1 MISFT
6 DGGLIDVWPDKESP
20 QIHALSYA
28 MQQAMIR
35 VKSYADQAMCY
46 SMVDDLP
53 EDILDYFAVEM
64 RAMYYEQNLSIE
76 QKREIV
82 KNTLKWYTYAGTP
95 ATVAD
100 MVTVVFGKGEIQE
113 WFDYT
118 DPPFTPGTFD
128 IITSARLTPDIIDQL
143 ASMIKKAKNVRSHI
157 RGVVIVRDIHS
168 DAHVAIH
175 QVAVQESTVLNIIRE
190 DKEAGQATY
199 AATVAG
205 AVSQDSCVLNTVNQ
219 DAEAP
224 AGQSMAAYGVVT
236 ENQSCV
242 TNENNGIT
250 DAHSSINIAQKGD
263 IYNITSFIK
272 EEH

>member
-6 DGGLIDVWPDKESP
+6 EGGLIDVWPDKESP
-20 QIHALSYA
+20 QIQALSYA

-64 RAMYYEQNLSIE
+64 RAMHYEQNLSIE

-157 RGVVIVRDIHS
+157 REVVIVRDIHS
-168 DAHVAIH
+168 DAYVAVH

-224 AGQSMAAYGVVT
+224 AGQSIAAYGVVT
-236 ENQSCV
+236 ENQSCI

>member
-6 DGGLIDVWPDKESP
+6 EGGLIDVWPDKESP
-20 QIHALSYA
+20 QIQALSYA

-168 DAHVAIH
+168 DVHVAIH

-224 AGQSMAAYGVVT
+224 AGQSMAAYGVIT
-236 ENQSCV
+236 ENQSCI
-242 TNENNGIT
+242 TNENNGIA

>member
-6 DGGLIDVWPDKESP
+6 EGGLIDVWPDKESP
-20 QIHALSYA
+20 QIQALSYA

-118 DPPFTPGTFD
+118 DPPFTHGTFD

-205 AVSQDSCVLNTVNQ
+205 AVSQDSCVLNTVNH
-219 DAEAP
+219 DVEAP

-236 ENQSCV
+236 ENQSCI

>member
-6 DGGLIDVWPDKESP
+6 EGGLIDVWPDKESP
-20 QIHALSYA
+20 QIQALSYA

-46 SMVDDLP
+46 SMLDDLP

-143 ASMIKKAKNVRSHI
+143 ASMIKKAKNGRSHI
-157 RGVVIVRDIHS
+157 REVVIVRDIHS

-205 AVSQDSCVLNTVNQ
+205 TVSQDSCVLNTVNQ

-224 AGQSMAAYGVVT
+224 AGQSIAAYGVVT
-236 ENQSCV
+236 ENQSCI

>member
-6 DGGLIDVWPDKESP
+6 EGGLIDVWPDKESP
-20 QIHALSYA
+20 QIQALSYA
-28 MQQAMIR
+28 MHQAMIR

-46 SMVDDLP
+46 NMVDDLP

-64 RAMYYEQNLSIE
+64 RAMYYEQNLNIE

-118 DPPFTPGTFD
+118 DPPFAPGTFD

-190 DKEAGQATY
+190 DKEAGRATY
-199 AATVAG
+199 VAAVAG

-219 DAEAP
+219 DAEVP

-236 ENQSCV
+236 ENQSCI

-250 DAHSSINIAQKGD
+250 DAHSSINIAQKGN

>member
-6 DGGLIDVWPDKESP
+6 EGGLIDVWPDKESP
-20 QIHALSYA
+20 QIQALSYA

-219 DAEAP
+219 DTEAP

>member
-6 DGGLIDVWPDKESP
+6 EGGLIDVWPDKESP
-20 QIHALSYA
+20 QIQALSYA

-100 MVTVVFGKGEIQE
+100 MVTAVFGKGEIQE

-128 IITSARLTPDIIDQL
+128 IITSAPSGFHIKNQGNLSTNIHGIRR
-143 ASMIKKAKNVRSHI
+143 ASSCRTSDLPL
-157 RGVVIVRDIHS
+157 VV
-168 DAHVAIH
+168 
-175 QVAVQESTVLNIIRE
+175 
-190 DKEAGQATY
+190 
-199 AATVAG
+199 
-205 AVSQDSCVLNTVNQ
+205 
-219 DAEAP
+219 
-224 AGQSMAAYGVVT
+224 
-236 ENQSCV
+236 
-242 TNENNGIT
+242 
-250 DAHSSINIAQKGD
+250 
-263 IYNITSFIK
+263 
-272 EEH
+272 

>member
-6 DGGLIDVWPDKESP
+6 EGGLIDVWPDKESP
-20 QIHALSYA
+20 QIQALSYA

-199 AATVAG
+199 AAAVAG

-236 ENQSCV
+236 ENQSCI

-272 EEH
+272 EEQ

>member
-6 DGGLIDVWPDKESP
+6 EGGLIDVWPDKESP
-20 QIHALSYA
+20 QIQALSYA

-199 AATVAG
+199 VAAVAG

-236 ENQSCV
+236 ENQSCI

>member
-6 DGGLIDVWPDKESP
+6 EGGLIDVWPDKESP
-20 QIHALSYA
+20 QIQALSYA

-35 VKSYADQAMCY
+35 VKSYADQARCY

-236 ENQSCV
+236 ENQSCI

>member
-6 DGGLIDVWPDKESP
+6 EGGLIDVWPDKESP
-20 QIHALSYA
+20 QIQALSYA

-35 VKSYADQAMCY
+35 VKRYADQAMCY

-219 DAEAP
+219 DAETP

-236 ENQSCV
+236 ENQSCI

>member
-6 DGGLIDVWPDKESP
+6 GGGLIDVWPDKESP
-20 QIHALSYA
+20 QIQALSYA
-28 MQQAMIR
+28 MQQAMISI
-35 VKSYADQAMCY
+35 KSYADQAMCY

-76 QKREIV
+76 RKREIV

-157 RGVVIVRDIHS
+157 REVVIVRDIHS

-199 AATVAG
+199 AATAAV

-224 AGQSMAAYGVVT
+224 AGQSIAAYGVVT
-236 ENQSCV
+236 ENQSCI

-250 DAHSSINIAQKGD
+250 DAHSSINIAQKGE
-263 IYNITSFIK
+263 IYNTTSFIK